1 MLITI
6 LLFVVTFLSGI
17 ITGIGICLNVIT
29 KKTYKEI
36 KWKKRVEVGK
46 YWKLGV
52 SGFGWLSICL
62 EREIE
67 NEYKTT
73 FRNEPRWYWKNM

>member
-36 KWKKRVEVGK
+36 K
-46 YWKLGV
+46 
-52 SGFGWLSICL
+52 
-62 EREIE
+62 
-67 NEYKTT
+67 
-73 FRNEPRWYWKNM
+73 